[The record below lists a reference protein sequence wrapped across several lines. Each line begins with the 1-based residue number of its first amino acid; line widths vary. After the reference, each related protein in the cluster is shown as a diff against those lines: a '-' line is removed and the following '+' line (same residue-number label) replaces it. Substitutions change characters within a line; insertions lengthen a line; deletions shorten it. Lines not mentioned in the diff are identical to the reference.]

1 MRWLAAVL
9 ALCALTA
16 SASERVTIC
25 FNYACQAQA
34 EVAYSDEQ
42 LRELRSLLGDAS
54 DAEQEQAAIGVAV
67 GRLLGWAGK
76 QSPIAADKGGNYAD
90 LGVYGKMDCI
100 DHSMT
105 TTRLLKMLEAQG
117 MLHYHRVLERVLRR
131 PFLVLDHY
139 SAQIEEISAAGDE
152 GGDRR
157 YVVDSWFFDNGQSAV
172 VMPLGRWMS
181 GESPDGGG

>member
-25 FNYACQAQA
+25 FNYGCQAQA
-34 EVAYSDEQ
+34 EVIYSSEQ
-42 LRELRSLLGDAS
+42 LRELRLLLSEAKDV
-54 DAEQEQAAIGVAV
+54 EQERAAIGLAV

-76 QSPIAADKGGNYAD
+76 QSPISADKGGNYSD

-139 SAQIEEISAAGDE
+139 SAQIEEISAGGDE